1 MSFVI
6 ISESLDQLVEN
17 SKEILEYTFPNKKFA
32 FYAEMG
38 VGKTTLIKE
47 LSLQLGAVDI
57 ISSPTFSI
65 VNEYTTSSNYKI
77 YHLDLYRL
85 EDDKEAFD
93 FGYEEYLNSD
103 DYCFIEWPE
112 KLPDLDNED
121 IVSIRMYLDGNKRV
135 IEII

>member
-1 MSFVI
+1 MLL
-6 ISESLDQLVEN
+6 ISEGLEQLPVIAG
-17 SKEILEYTFPNKKFA
+17 KILRYASPRKKFL
-32 FYAEMG
+32 FYADMG

-65 VNEYTTSSNYKI
+65 VNEYTTSSDYKI

-103 DYCFIEWPE
+103 NYCFIEWPE

-121 IVSIRMYLDGNKRV
+121 IVSVKMYLDGDKRV

>member
-6 ISESLDQLVEN
+6 ISESLDQLVEI

-121 IVSIRMYLDGNKRV
+121 IVSVRMYLDGDKRV